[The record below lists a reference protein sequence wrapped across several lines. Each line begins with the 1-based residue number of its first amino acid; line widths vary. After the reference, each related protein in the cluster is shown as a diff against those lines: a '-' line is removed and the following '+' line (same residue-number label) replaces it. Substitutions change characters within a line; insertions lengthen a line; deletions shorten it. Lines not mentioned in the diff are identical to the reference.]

1 MSLRGCFFSSFASVA
16 SFAVKY
22 LFLVFLRFSAR
33 FSAALRWVFPERE
46 ERALKSRVR
55 LLQPVYLTRTA
66 SLS

>member
-33 FSAALRWVFPERE
+33 LCGSAVGFPGKGRVC
-46 ERALKSRVR
+46 LKQPRRVYYKP
-55 LLQPVYLTRTA
+55 LI
-66 SLS
+66 